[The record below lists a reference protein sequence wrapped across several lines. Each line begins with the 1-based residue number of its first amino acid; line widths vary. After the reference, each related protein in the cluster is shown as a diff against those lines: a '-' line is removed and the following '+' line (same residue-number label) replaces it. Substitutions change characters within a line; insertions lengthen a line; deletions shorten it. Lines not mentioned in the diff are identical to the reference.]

1 MKHLCDRCI
10 LNEQECIVVYGTI
23 CIIERTRIYYDLWN
37 YMYIERTRI
46 YYDLWNYMYIE
57 RTRIYYDLWNYMYI
71 ERTRIYY
78 DLQMYGTICI
88 LNEQECV
95 MIYGTKLE
103 HRLLGERYRIT
114 CLLF

>member
-23 CIIERTRIYYDLWN
+23 CI
-37 YMYIERTRI
+37 
-46 YYDLWNYMYIE
+46 IE